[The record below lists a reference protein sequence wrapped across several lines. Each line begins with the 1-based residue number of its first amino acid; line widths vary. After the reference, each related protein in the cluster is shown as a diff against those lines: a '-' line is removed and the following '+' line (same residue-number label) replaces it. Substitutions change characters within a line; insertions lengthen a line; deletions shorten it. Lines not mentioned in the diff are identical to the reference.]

1 MARKR
6 LIRRWAWL
14 AAVAVMAGVGAGPA
28 LGDLMIVGIDNKVAF
43 EASGAKFTAPGND
56 LVSVIDIGDPGSPRI
71 VANLALMNSVFGPP
85 TNLAI
90 TPDESLALVA
100 NAMDW
105 VADGDGWKP
114 QPGNRIHVIDL
125 TLEPPRVIDTITVG
139 RQPSDMAINR
149 RGDLALVAHR
159 ADNSI
164 GVLAIEGRT
173 VRLVQTVDMGEQVA
187 SVAITPD
194 GRRALVTKFPGHKIA
209 VLAIADGRVTYE
221 ADLDMPVGLWPY
233 NIAITPDGAL
243 ALTAD
248 NGNGGRSDGHVDT
261 VSVIDLTAT
270 PPRVIDRIVVGDAP
284 EGLAISPTGRIAV
297 AVLLKGSAGVPTD
310 SWFYNRNGSVVVLEI
325 DGKTVRRVAEIEVR
339 GLPEG
344 VVFSP
349 DGQYIYVGNFTDGDI
364 SILKVDGA
372 TVTNTGKTL
381 ALPGHPGSMRG
392 TAP

>member
-1 MARKR
+1 MARNG

-14 AAVAVMAGVGAGPA
+14 AVMAGVGAGPA
-28 LGDLMIVGIDNKVAF
+28 FGDLMIVGIDNKVTF
-43 EASGAKFTAPGND
+43 EESGAKFVAPGND
-56 LVSVIDIGDPGSPRI
+56 VVSVIDIGDPESPRI
-71 VANLALMNSVFGPP
+71 VANLALMNSVFGPR
-85 TNLAI
+85 TNLLI

-114 QPGNRIHVIDL
+114 RPDNRIHVIDL
-125 TLEPPRVIDTITVG
+125 TLDPPRAIATVTVG
-139 RQPSDMAINR
+139 RQPSGMAINR

-164 GVLAIEGRT
+164 GVLAIEGRN

-209 VLAIADGRVTYE
+209 VLSIADGRVSYE
-221 ADLDMPVGLWPY
+221 ADLDMPVGQWPY
-233 NIAITPDGAL
+233 NVAITPDGVL

-270 PPRVIDRIVVGDAP
+270 PPRVIDRVVVGDSP

-310 SWFYNRNGSVVVLEI
+310 SWFYHRNGSVVVLEI

-349 DGQYIYVGNFTDGDI
+349 DGRFIYVGNFTDGDV

-392 TAP
+392 TP

>member
-1 MARKR
+1 MARNG

-14 AAVAVMAGVGAGPA
+14 AVVAGVGVGPA
-28 LGDLMIVGIDNKVAF
+28 FADLMIVGIDNKVMF
-43 EASGAKFTAPGND
+43 EESGAKFVAPGND
-56 LVSVIDIGDPGSPRI
+56 VVSVIDIGDPESPRI

-100 NAMDW
+100 NALDW

-114 QPGNRIHVIDL
+114 QPGNRVHVIDL
-125 TLEPPRVIDTITVG
+125 PLDPPRVLDTITVG
-139 RQPSDMAINR
+139 RQPSGMAINR

-209 VLAIADGRVTYE
+209 VLAIADGRVSYE
-221 ADLDMPVGLWPY
+221 TDLDMPVGLWPY

-261 VSVIDLTAT
+261 VSVSDLTAT

-310 SWFYNRNGSVVVLEI
+310 SWCYNRNGSVVVLEI
-325 DGKTVRRVAEIEVR
+325 DGKTVRRTAEIEVR

-349 DGQYIYVGNFTDGDI
+349 DGRFIYVGNFTDGDI

-372 TVTNTGKTL
+372 KVTNTGKTL

>member
-1 MARKR
+1 MARNR

-14 AAVAVMAGVGAGPA
+14 AALAGVGVGPA
-28 LGDLMIVGIDNKVAF
+28 FADLMIVGIDNKVMFA
-43 EASGAKFTAPGND
+43 ESGAKFVAPGND
-56 LVSVIDIGDPGSPRI
+56 VVSVIDIGDPRAPRI

-125 TLEPPRVIDTITVG
+125 TLDPPRVIDTITVG
-139 RQPSDMAINR
+139 RQPSGMAINR

-209 VLAIADGRVTYE
+209 VLAIADGRVSYE

-261 VSVIDLTAT
+261 VSVIDLTVT

-349 DGQYIYVGNFTDGDI
+349 DGRFIYVGNFTDGDI

-372 TVTNTGKTL
+372 KVTNTGKTL
-381 ALPGHPGSMRG
+381 TLPGHPGSMRG
-392 TAP
+392 TP